1 MTKKDKKSLKR
12 ILIAAAVYLPLFIA
26 DIFYPLQNIIG
37 GKAGWLLP
45 FSLYFAVYIYIG
57 YDILFKA
64 ARNLVNGQM
73 LDENFLMSIATLG
86 AFALAIYRGIS
97 GNKADGFDEAV
108 AVLMFYQVGEFFQR
122 YATGRSR
129 RSIAALMDIR
139 PDYAN
144 VSREGEVVTVAPEEV
159 SVGEIIVVNPGEK
172 LPLDGKIEEGQ
183 TTVDAKA
190 LTGES
195 APCELGLGDEVLS
208 GSVNL
213 SSQIK
218 VRVSRAFYDSTVS
231 KILGL
236 IENAASKKS
245 KTENFI
251 TRFARIYTPVVV
263 FSAIALGVIPSIITG
278 EWSVWLYRAL
288 SFLVVSCPCAI
299 VVSVPLSFVAALG
312 ASSRSG
318 ILIKGSEYIEKTARL
333 GIVAFDKTGTLTKG
347 NFAVVTLKPEERGEE
362 ILRLAATAEE
372 FSAHPIAVSV
382 KARYGKE
389 GEKGYTLTNIAGEG
403 VVATKNS
410 ETILCGNARLMKRY
424 GVKYE
429 ENADTGTVVYVAKGG
444 EFVGSLTVSDE
455 IKEESKAVVAALNAD
470 GIKTVMLTGDG
481 EKVAADV
488 AEKLGLSTY
497 RAALLPQNK
506 VEEVEKLLKEKPENK
521 TLCFAGD
528 GINDAPVLMR
538 ADIGVAMGGVGSDA
552 AIEAADIVL
561 MKDDLSGL
569 PVLRRIAKKTMLIV
583 KENVIFSLAVK
594 FSILALSAFGITN
607 MWAAVFGDVGVA
619 ILAILNAMRV
629 KK

>member
-1 MTKKDKKSLKR
+1 
-12 ILIAAAVYLPLFIA
+12 
-26 DIFYPLQNIIG
+26 
-37 GKAGWLLP
+37 
-45 FSLYFAVYIYIG
+45 
-57 YDILFKA
+57 
-64 ARNLVNGQM
+64 
-73 LDENFLMSIATLG
+73 
-86 AFALAIYRGIS
+86 
-97 GNKADGFDEAV
+97 
-108 AVLMFYQVGEFFQR
+108 
-122 YATGRSR
+122 
-129 RSIAALMDIR
+129 
-139 PDYAN
+139 
-144 VSREGEVVTVAPEEV
+144 
-159 SVGEIIVVNPGEK
+159 
-172 LPLDGKIEEGQ
+172 
-183 TTVDAKA
+183 
-190 LTGES
+190 
-195 APCELGLGDEVLS
+195 
-208 GSVNL
+208 
-213 SSQIK
+213 

-333 GIVAFDKTGTLTKG
+333 GVVAFDKTGTLTKG
-347 NFAVVTLKPEERGEE
+347 NFAVVALKPEERGEE

-372 FSAHPIAVSV
+372 FSAHPIALSV

-583 KENVIFSLAVK
+583 KENVVFSLAVK
-594 FSILALSAFGITN
+594 FSILALSAFGVTN